1 MKKIL
6 DNIIKDSNDC
16 WVWQKSCAGSG
27 YGQLTVEGKYW
38 QTHRYAYTQTK
49 GEIPE
54 GLLLRHSCHNIKC
67 CNPDHLTIGTDKDN
81 WHDSKDVH
89 TANAM
94 KRRKMWSINNQEYKT
109 IKEASEKTGIH
120 PGTIIKYT
128 IDGLFDM
135 EQYRI
140 GCARA
145 RVRPKL

>member
-1 MKKIL
+1 MQ
-6 DNIIKDSNDC
+6 NIISKAS
-16 WVWQKSCAGSG
+16 S
-27 YGQLTVEGKYW
+27 
-38 QTHRYAYTQTK
+38 
-49 GEIPE
+49 EIIVSHMLNGNFNKE
-54 GLLLRHSCHNIKC
+54 SYL
-67 CNPDHLTIGTDKDN
+67 
-81 WHDSKDVH
+81 
-89 TANAM
+89 
-94 KRRKMWSINNQEYKT
+94 NNQEYKT